1 MSELIYPVARLL
13 ANPRVFFAVANMLEG
28 PDGEVLK
35 EAFYDLLEYPF
46 DEAEDPNDIEF
57 EAIEVHFKIDEE
69 GNVQI
74 TLDSGLATVLS
85 PIDGEFKANITNDS
99 EMAATCA
106 IYERLVKAICS
117 ANPDFTNNIALCSPP
132 TPGNS
137 WLRSEDGER
146 FEGEFHLLT
155 EPERQYRFCVDIID
169 VPNDILKATY
179 TPKN

>member
-13 ANPRVFFAVANMLEG
+13 GNPRVFYAIANLLDGPEGEILKQTFYELIEHSLEDYEN
-28 PDGEVLK
+28 PE
-35 EAFYDLLEYPF
+35 E
-46 DEAEDPNDIEF
+46 IEF
-57 EAIEVHFKIDEE
+57 TANECHFRIDEE
-69 GNVQI
+69 GNLQI
-74 TLDSGLATVLS
+74 TLDTGLATILS
-85 PIDGEFKANITNDS
+85 PIDGEFRANITNDT
-99 EMAATCA
+99 EMAASCA

-117 ANPDFTNNIALCSPP
+117 ANPEFTNNIALCSPP

-179 TPKN
+179 TPKV